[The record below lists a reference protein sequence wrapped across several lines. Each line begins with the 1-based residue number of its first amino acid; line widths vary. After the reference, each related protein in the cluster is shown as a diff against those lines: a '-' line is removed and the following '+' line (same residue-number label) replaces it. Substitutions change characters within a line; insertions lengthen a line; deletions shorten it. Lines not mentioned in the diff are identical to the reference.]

1 MQRATRRVGESF
13 AFKVTRSGQQRKR
26 RVLWPRRVHATKSSM
41 DAIREPT
48 VWCSVR
54 AQDPRTIVEAHTIQK
69 TTRSLCGE
77 PTAALV
83 LLRNS
88 VTTTCPHVVEWQT
101 CLRPHD
107 EARS

>member
-1 MQRATRRVGESF
+1 MG
-13 AFKVTRSGQQRKR
+13 G
-26 RVLWPRRVHATKSSM
+26 
-41 DAIREPT
+41 IREPT
-48 VWCSVR
+48 ASCSVD
-54 AQDPRTIVEAHTIQK
+54 ATDTKTIVEAHTILK
-69 TTRSLCGE
+69 TIRSPCGE

-88 VTTTCPHVVEWQT
+88 VTTTRPHVVEWQT